1 MATSQPG
8 DPIDDATE
16 KMCQQVAPICA
27 AEMLEPVT
35 DEAVQA
41 YKDQQAASKAED
53 AKPTRRLKKKKK
65 KKTKKKKT
73 RKSKRKAKQLNKDK
87 PGARTMRPDAA
98 HQEL

>member
-1 MATSQPG
+1 
-8 DPIDDATE
+8 
-16 KMCQQVAPICA
+16 
-27 AEMLEPVT
+27 MLEPVT

-53 AKPTRRLKKKKK
+53 AKQTRRLKKKKK

>member
-1 MATSQPG
+1 
-8 DPIDDATE
+8 
-16 KMCQQVAPICA
+16 MCQQVAPICA